1 MDYGL
6 EIQQGHLCPCPT
18 ELLSRSKQLKA
29 SVSFLQALER
39 FARDPLDWWCIHP
52 RQRSFMSERER
63 ERQKFTEM
71 AQKKEP
77 SHLSTKYKPIIQWE
91 ENLLSLFP
99 FPFAHASTSQA
110 SVRAARERVRRKKD
124 TLHLLLSTAQGKAV
138 RPRTGMWRILMFKT
152 SLEFCFLQ
160 RVDHSNY

>member
-18 ELLSRSKQLKA
+18 ELLSRSKKLKA
-29 SVSFLQALER
+29 NVSFLQALEW
-39 FARDPLDWWCIHP
+39 FARDPLDWWCIYP

-110 SVRAARERVRRKKD
+110 SEQREREWEGRRI
-124 TLHLLLSTAQGKAV
+124 LSTSYCQLHRVRLSDQGLGCGEYWCLKPV
-138 RPRTGMWRILMFKT
+138 
-152 SLEFCFLQ
+152 
-160 RVDHSNY
+160 